1 MHSKMYRNKGY
12 MHICITAI
20 CALLIIG
27 ILIVGNAAF
36 AATVQVSWL
45 PNTEPDLA
53 GYKVYYGED
62 PGIYG
67 DPVTVG
73 IVESALI
80 DINPTVGQD
89 YYFAVTAFDFSG
101 NESSL
106 SAEVSCFMPDSM
118 PPSTPTIL
126 EVILQTI
133 AKWFKALYGLRVTVI
148 S

>member
-1 MHSKMYRNKGY
+1 MKKLSY
-12 MHICITAI
+12 IILS
-20 CALLIIG
+20 LLFYTTFLG
-27 ILIVGNAAF
+27 LTLNAASIL
-36 AATVQVSWL
+36 VSWNA
-45 PNTEPDLA
+45 NTEPDLA

-73 IVESALI
+73 IVESTLI
-80 DINPTVGQD
+80 DINPAVGQD
-89 YYFAVTAFDFSG
+89 YYFAVSAFDYSG

-106 SAEVSCFMPDSM
+106 SAEGSCFVPDSM